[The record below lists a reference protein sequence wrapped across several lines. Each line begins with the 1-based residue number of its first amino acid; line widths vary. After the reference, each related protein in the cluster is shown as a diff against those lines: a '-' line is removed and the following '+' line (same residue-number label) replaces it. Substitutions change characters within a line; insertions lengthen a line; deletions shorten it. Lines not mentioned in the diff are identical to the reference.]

1 MKYLVL
7 IAIFVGATAVV
18 TLGIKLSSETL
29 GILAAAALGIAGGV
43 CGAVPVSIVLV
54 WALVRRTQGNQQTQ
68 QPQNQQYPPLIV
80 FSNPGQPPLGLPG
93 ATQAPYGSL
102 PAPKRDFKVMPPD
115 DRDWTVE

>member
-1 MKYLVL
+1 MKYLAL

-43 CGAVPVSIVLV
+43 CGAVPVSILLV

-68 QPQNQQYPPLIV
+68 QPQNQQYPPVIV
-80 FSNPGQPPLGLPG
+80 FGNPGQPLGLPG
-93 ATQAPYGSL
+93 ATQPPFNSL
-102 PAPKRDFKVMPPD
+102 PAPRRDFKVIPD
-115 DRDWTVE
+115 DGDWEDV